1 MQLGEWMEGNARP
14 NSDRSTGQHPVSAV
28 ADTHSRRN
36 SQSRDLAPRQKET
49 PMPVKPIPDGYRS
62 VTAYLAVRQAADAIE
77 FYRRAF
83 GAKER
88 MRLTAPDGKVRH
100 AELEI
105 GDSVIMLTDEFP
117 DMEFRGPASLGGT
130 SVTLH
135 LYVKDV
141 DAGFRRATEAGAKPV
156 REVQDQFYGDRSG
169 AVRDPFGHVWH
180 IATHKEDLTPDEL
193 ARRAEAMFKRQAKA

>member
-1 MQLGEWMEGNARP
+1 MA
-14 NSDRSTGQHPVSAV
+14 
-28 ADTHSRRN
+28 
-36 SQSRDLAPRQKET
+36 
-49 PMPVKPIPDGYRS
+49 VKPIPQGYRS
-62 VTAYLAVRQAADAIE
+62 VTPYLAVKQAADAIE

-88 MRLTAPDGKVRH
+88 MRLAAPEGKIGH

-105 GDSVIMLTDEFP
+105 GDSVIMLADEFP
-117 DMEFRGPASLGGT
+117 DMDFRGPASLGGT

-141 DAGFRRATEAGAKPV
+141 DASFRKATEVGAKPV
-156 REVQDQFYGDRSG
+156 REVKDQFYGDRTG

-180 IATHKEDLTPDEL
+180 LATHKEDVSAEEI
-193 ARRAEAMFKRQAKA
+193 ARRAKAMLEEKAKA